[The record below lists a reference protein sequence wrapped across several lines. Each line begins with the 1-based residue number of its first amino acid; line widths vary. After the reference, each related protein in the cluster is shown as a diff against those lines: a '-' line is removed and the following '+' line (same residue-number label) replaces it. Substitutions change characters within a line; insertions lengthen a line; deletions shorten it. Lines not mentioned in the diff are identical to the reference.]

1 MVIFCA
7 DGHFYL
13 FFSQKAQECTSLVK
27 IYSHSLKDVLVDISI
42 KGLIFDRQTK
52 VRYMYKIMEYRVL

>member
-42 KGLIFDRQTK
+42 KGLIFDR
-52 VRYMYKIMEYRVL
+52 